1 MIGGD
6 TPTAIANLMRRFLMK
21 SIAAQL
27 DRYIHAHPLNLGD
40 DEFETVLDQLYQA
53 YAESHETDPPGVAE
67 GFKELENFL
76 CTLPL
81 KENNAVFN
89 TPIYQR
95 IYKAKKE
102 TIVRI
107 MLASTNLL
115 MHTIVPVIAILSF
128 LFINTYHTI
137 KFKATIF
144 AVIPVVLYAMCY
156 FVMAI
161 LIGEENG
168 GWRDH
173 HHFLELMPWQYTL
186 VIILVL
192 TFGLANL
199 WRFVHNRMHQ
209 RDNRV
214 CARSAVVMTVVRI

>member
-1 MIGGD
+1 M
-6 TPTAIANLMRRFLMK
+6 
-21 SIAAQL
+21 
-27 DRYIHAHPLNLGD
+27 
-40 DEFETVLDQLYQA
+40 
-53 YAESHETDPPGVAE
+53 
-67 GFKELENFL
+67 
-76 CTLPL
+76 
-81 KENNAVFN
+81 FN

-115 MHTIVPVIAILSF
+115 MHTIVAVIAILSF
-128 LFINTYHTI
+128 LFLNTYHTK
-137 KFKATIF
+137 KFRATIF

-209 RDNRV
+209 RENRV

>member
-1 MIGGD
+1 
-6 TPTAIANLMRRFLMK
+6 MK

-27 DRYIHAHPLNLGD
+27 DRYIHSHPFELGD
-40 DEFETVLDQLYQA
+40 DEFEPVLDQIYQA
-53 YAESHETDPPGVAE
+53 YAESHETDPPGVGK

-95 IYKAKKE
+95 MYKAKKE

-107 MLASTNLL
+107 MLTSTNLL

-209 RDNRV
+209 RENRV